1 MDTVYTGNCLAEII
15 IINCF
20 VIIDEIVIIL
30 VVFRAAQTYSVP
42 RKTLRNWMK
51 RLQIKSAYPMPR
63 QLKLAAD
70 RKKIMQQKN
79 ATLNIGIQ

>member
-1 MDTVYTGNCLAEII
+1 M
-15 IINCF
+15 
-20 VIIDEIVIIL
+20 
-30 VVFRAAQTYSVP
+30 VFRAAQTYSVP

-79 ATLNIGIQ
+79 ATLNIGMQ